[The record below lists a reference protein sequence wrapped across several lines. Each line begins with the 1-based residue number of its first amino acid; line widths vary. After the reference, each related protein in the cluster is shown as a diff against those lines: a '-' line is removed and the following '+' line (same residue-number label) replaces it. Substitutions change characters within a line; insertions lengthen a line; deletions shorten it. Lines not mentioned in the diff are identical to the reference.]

1 MENHEFKLIDLR
13 IDWAFKYVY
22 GSRGNEDLLL
32 NLIDAILPEKHIS
45 KVELHEQGQI
55 PDSRKQ
61 RRSVFDV
68 NCTTQSGE
76 SLIIEM
82 QNAEQ
87 RDFANRMVYYSGFP
101 IRQQVRAGERKYK
114 FNPVYVIGIMDF
126 IMPGVEP
133 NDSVINRYSIRNDA
147 HPHGMLFD
155 DLHLITIELPKLGND
170 PGRLNALEKQLYV
183 IRNAGRMSARP
194 DEFSSENF
202 DKLFGVINFAS
213 MSEED
218 KEMYESELRWILNRN
233 SELDTAL
240 DKGREKGREEGIAI
254 GREEGLAVGRE
265 EGLAKGIVQE
275 KLDAARKMKA
285 ENVPIESIARW
296 TGLTLEQI
304 SEL

>member
-1 MENHEFKLIDLR
+1 
-13 IDWAFKYVY
+13 
-22 GSRGNEDLLL
+22 
-32 NLIDAILPEKHIS
+32 
-45 KVELHEQGQI
+45 
-55 PDSRKQ
+55 
-61 RRSVFDV
+61 
-68 NCTTQSGE
+68 
-76 SLIIEM
+76 
-82 QNAEQ
+82 
-87 RDFANRMVYYSGFP
+87 
-101 IRQQVRAGERKYK
+101 
-114 FNPVYVIGIMDF
+114 
-126 IMPGVEP
+126 
-133 NDSVINRYSIRNDA
+133 
-147 HPHGMLFD
+147 
-155 DLHLITIELPKLGND
+155 
-170 PGRLNALEKQLYV
+170 
-183 IRNAGRMSARP
+183 
-194 DEFSSENF
+194 
-202 DKLFGVINFAS
+202 

>member
-1 MENHEFKLIDLR
+1 MENHEFKFIDLR

-45 KVELHEQGQI
+45 KVELREQEQI

-114 FNPVYVIGIMDF
+114 FDPVYVIGIMDF

-133 NDSVINRYSIRNDA
+133 NGRVINRYSIRNDE

-170 PGRLNALEKQLYV
+170 PGRLNALAKQLYV
-183 IRNAGRMSARP
+183 IQNAGKMSARP

-218 KEMYESELRWILNRN
+218 QEMYESELRWILNRN

-240 DKGREKGREEGIAI
+240 DKGREEGREEGIAI
-254 GREEGLAVGRE
+254 GREEGLA
-265 EGLAKGIVQE
+265 KGIEQG
-275 KLDAARKMKA
+275 KLDAARKMKVA
-285 ENVPIESIARW
+285 NLPDDVISQC

>member
-1 MENHEFKLIDLR
+1 MKNHEFKFIDLR

-22 GSRGNEDLLL
+22 GSPGNEDLLL
-32 NLIDAILPEKHIS
+32 SLIDAILPEKHIS
-45 KVELHEQGQI
+45 KVELREQEQI

-126 IMPGVEP
+126 IMPGVES

-147 HPHGMLFD
+147 HPHAMLFD

-183 IRNAGRMSARP
+183 IQNAGRMSARP

-218 KEMYESELRWILNRN
+218 QEMYESELRWILNRN

-240 DKGREKGREEGIAI
+240 DKGIRQGREEGIA
-254 GREEGLAVGRE
+254 
-265 EGLAKGIVQE
+265 KGIEQG
-275 KLDAARKMKA
+275 KIDSARKMKA
-285 ENVPIESIARW
+285 ENVPIESISRW

-304 SEL
+304 AEL

>member
-1 MENHEFKLIDLR
+1 MKNHEFKFIDLR

-22 GSRGNEDLLL
+22 GSPGNEDLLL
-32 NLIDAILPEKHIS
+32 SLIDAILPEKHIS
-45 KVELHEQGQI
+45 KVELRQQEQI
-55 PDSRKQ
+55 PDNHKQ

-68 NCTTQSGE
+68 NCTTQNGE

-87 RDFANRMVYYSGFP
+87 GDFANRMVYYSGFP

-114 FNPVYVIGIMDF
+114 FDPVYVIGIMDF

-133 NDSVINRYSIRNDA
+133 NDRVINRYSIRNDE

-183 IRNAGRMSARP
+183 IQNAGRMSARP
-194 DEFSSENF
+194 NEFSSKNF

-218 KEMYESELRWILNRN
+218 QEMYESELRWILNRN

-240 DKGREKGREEGIAI
+240 DKGIRQGREEG
-254 GREEGLAVGRE
+254 
-265 EGLAKGIVQE
+265 KF
-275 KLDAARKMKA
+275 DAACKMKA
-285 ENVPIESIARW
+285 ANIAYEVISQC

>member
-1 MENHEFKLIDLR
+1 
-13 IDWAFKYVY
+13 
-22 GSRGNEDLLL
+22 
-32 NLIDAILPEKHIS
+32 
-45 KVELHEQGQI
+45 
-55 PDSRKQ
+55 
-61 RRSVFDV
+61 
-68 NCTTQSGE
+68 
-76 SLIIEM
+76 
-82 QNAEQ
+82 
-87 RDFANRMVYYSGFP
+87 
-101 IRQQVRAGERKYK
+101 
-114 FNPVYVIGIMDF
+114 
-126 IMPGVEP
+126 MPGVEP
-133 NDSVINRYSIRNDA
+133 NDRVINRYSIRNDA

-183 IRNAGRMSARP
+183 IQNAGKMSARP

-254 GREEGLAVGRE
+254 GREEGLDVGRE